1 MTHHSMER
9 RQYKRNEVDVVL
21 DVYAKGKVVSRA
33 RGLMTDISLGG
44 AKIETLA
51 EFQKGDTLVVEL
63 DRLGGKPLML
73 QGAILHVLHG
83 DRLSTY
89 GIRFSKLGLFGRFKV
104 QKFIKATLAKR
115 PR

>member
-1 MTHHSMER
+1 MTHHAMER
-9 RQYKRNEVDVVL
+9 RKYNRNSVDIVL
-21 DVYAKGKVVSRA
+21 DIYAKGKVVSRA

-51 EFQKGDTLVVEL
+51 EFQKGDTLIVEL
-63 DRLGGKPLML
+63 DRPDGKPLML

-89 GIRFSKLGLFGRFKV
+89 GIRFTKLGLFGRFKI

-115 PR
+115 QR